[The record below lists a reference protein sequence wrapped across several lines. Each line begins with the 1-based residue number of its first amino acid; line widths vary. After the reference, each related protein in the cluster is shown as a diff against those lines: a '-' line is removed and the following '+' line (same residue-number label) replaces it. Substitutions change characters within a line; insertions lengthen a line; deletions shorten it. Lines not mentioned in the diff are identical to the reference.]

1 MSLENAS
8 LDSIIHAARTAA
20 RVSHDARPPPPPSAE
35 PPRELSSRVA
45 MEEEES
51 NEMTPFICPIHLREY
66 NAAEHRPHTI
76 MPCGHT
82 VCRATCIR
90 ETRCPICRGRIMH
103 HAPCRGLIDVIAT
116 ISQPSSQAKPPIEEN
131 EFVRVLQKN
140 SRTIEGITLARAR
153 WTSVEW
159 EVFNELVSALKRH
172 ANVATPIWIEAAG
185 LHPHLASAL
194 KQKLGQIRHTVFN
207 RKLLAWEHAPG
218 LPLALD

>member
-1 MSLENAS
+1 MTTN

-20 RVSHDARPPPPPSAE
+20 RISHESNRPPPPSSS
-35 PPRELSSRVA
+35 PPATPPGRLSRA
-45 MEEEES
+45 AEEEES

-103 HAPCRGLIDVIAT
+103 HAPCRGLIDVIST

-131 EFVRVLQKN
+131 DFLRALQKH
-140 SRTIEGITLARAR
+140 SREIEGIVLPRAR

-159 EVFNELVSALKRH
+159 AVFNELVNALKRH
-172 ANVATPIWIEAAG
+172 ANVVTPVWIEAAG

-218 LPLALD
+218 LPLALE